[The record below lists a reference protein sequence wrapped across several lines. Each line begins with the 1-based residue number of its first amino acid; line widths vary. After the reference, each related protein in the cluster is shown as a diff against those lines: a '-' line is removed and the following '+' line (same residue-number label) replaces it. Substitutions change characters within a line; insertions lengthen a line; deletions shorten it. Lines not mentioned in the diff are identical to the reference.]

1 MYLHEI
7 CISDVVKASSRNF
20 RKGRKT
26 LRKRKFKKWIKN
38 YLGEAKGGTSKAI
51 DKAGPIEQ
59 HEVGPTLQF
68 YQRQLHQLAL
78 SEAEFAPFKDINILH
93 YALGS
98 TGKKKWSGDLDVA
111 VKVDEADIP
120 AFKNMI
126 KRLSGAG
133 EMQRH
138 GNTISL
144 GVDVQ
149 DYNEQMQPTV
159 EDYKAL
165 GKTVEMFP
173 RTGITQLD
181 FMFGN
186 PEWLKH
192 YYHSPSQNES
202 EHKGVY
208 RTLLLRA
215 VASNIGAEKHLE
227 SDSRVTDANGNHPE
241 INVIT
246 KWKLSPKEGIVRV
259 ERRPKPNKKGTGY
272 TKAFD
277 DTMVTAPMIDPN
289 VFLKEL
295 DIKATTDHSNPINSV
310 ESLLAGINHMDNDSK
325 HNIMVEWVKLIEQN
339 GLDIPAK
346 FASYASE

>member
-7 CISDVVKASSRNF
+7 CINDVVKASSRKF
-20 RKGRKT
+20 RERRGT

-51 DKAGPIEQ
+51 DNAGPIEQ

-93 YALGS
+93 HALGS

-111 VKVDEADIP
+111 VKMEEKDIP
-120 AFKNMI
+120 AFKDMI

-133 EMQRH
+133 DMQYH
-138 GNTISL
+138 GGTISL

-149 DYNEQMQPTV
+149 DYNEQVQPTV
-159 EDYKAL
+159 EEYKAM

-173 RTGITQLD
+173 RTGVTQLD

-227 SDSRVTDANGNHPE
+227 SDSRVTDENGNHPE

-246 KWKLSPKEGIVRV
+246 KWKLSPKDGIVRV
-259 ERRPKPNKKGTGY
+259 ERRPKPNKQGTGY
-272 TKAFD
+272 TKAFE
-277 DTMVTAPMIDPN
+277 DTMVSAPMIHPDK
-289 VFLKEL
+289 FLSEL
-295 DIKATTDHSNPINSV
+295 DIKATEGHGNPINSV
-310 ESLLAGINHMDNDSK
+310 ESILAGIKHMDKDSQ
-325 HNIMVEWVKLIEQN
+325 HNIMVEWVKLIQQN
-339 GLDIPAK
+339 GLEIPAK

>member
-20 RKGRKT
+20 RKGRNT
-26 LRKRKFKKWIKN
+26 LRKRKFKKWMKN
-38 YLGEAKGGTSKAI
+38 FLGEAKGGTVKAI
-51 DKAGPIEQ
+51 SNAGPIEQ

-111 VKVDEADIP
+111 VKVDEENIS
-120 AFKNMI
+120 AFKDMI

-133 EMQRH
+133 DMQQH

-144 GVDVQ
+144 GVAVQ

-215 VASNIGAEKHLE
+215 TASNIGAETRLE
-227 SDSRVTDANGNHPE
+227 SDNRVTDELGNHPE
-241 INVIT
+241 INVVS
-246 KWKLSPKEGIVRV
+246 KWKLSPKDGIVRV
-259 ERRPKPNKKGTGY
+259 ERRPKPNAKGTGY
-272 TKAFD
+272 TKAFE
-277 DTMVTAPMIDPN
+277 DTMVSAPMIDPN
-289 VFLKEL
+289 HFLQEL
-295 DIKATTDHSNPINSV
+295 DIKATDGHSNPINSV
-310 ESLLAGINHMDNDSK
+310 ESLLAGIRHMDKDSQ
-325 HNIMVEWVKLIEQN
+325 HNIMVEWVKLIQQN